1 MSKKTVSLP
10 YKKRKKT
17 RFIIDDK
24 LAKKVSQIFNN
35 KSNNLKIANEKY
47 QQQLDYH
54 NRLVELSMIQPI
66 YLNLEVSP
74 LVDYKY
80 MPHHEDEDDEIN
92 NEWLGNLKK
101 DPFDDLSI
109 YYQIRKKSNN
119 NLIKQIVF
127 D

>member
-24 LAKKVSQIFNN
+24 LAKKVSQIFTDL
-35 KSNNLKIANEKY
+35 SNNLKIANEKY

-54 NRLVELSMIQPI
+54 NRLVELSMIRPI
-66 YLNLEVSP
+66 SLNREVKP

-80 MPHHEDEDDEIN
+80 MHDEDDEIN

-101 DPFDDLSI
+101 DPFDDLFI
-109 YYQIRKKSNN
+109 YYQIRKSNN
-119 NLIKQIVF
+119 NLIKHYLI